1 MRAIVYITAVCV
13 LGAAL
18 TCLPARDVYALD
30 VHKTAEALAQRAAK
44 AFESGNMTEAAT
56 LYREAYKMDPAESA
70 YLYGAARAAHAG
82 RDLAHAEED
91 YVTFI
96 GLPNADPARVQKAK
110 SYLDTLHSEQSTQKA
125 TEAQK
130 AADAGDNLLAATL
143 FLEAWRLAP
152 DRAEPLLKAAMLERK
167 LGDKKNAVDHLRR
180 YLQLAPAD
188 AASRGTAE
196 TLLKEMGGASAV
208 PKLADPRVA
217 EEKAKAELAAKQ
229 KAEADKA
236 EAERVK
242 QQKLA
247 ADQAA
252 AQKATADRDA
262 KQKAAAD
269 KAAGDK
275 AAAEQRL
282 AAQKVAAEKA
292 AADKARAKAE
302 AAEREAREEAAERA
316 NPHRTSGRRIG
327 GWTSIGVGAGAL
339 LGAGILAI
347 LASGQ
352 QSTLD
357 QKRLPDGYFD
367 DSSITL
373 NDAAAQQQGINNK
386 WLGVG
391 ILAGAGAVGVGVGA
405 WLVLTD
411 KPATVTVL
419 PRLDGFALAG
429 RF

>member
-13 LGAAL
+13 LGAAF
-18 TCLPARDVYALD
+18 TCLPVRDVYALD

-91 YVTFI
+91 YATFI
-96 GLPNADPARVQKAK
+96 ALPNADPARVQKAK
-110 SYLDTLHSEQSTQKA
+110 SYLDTLHSEQSAQKA

-130 AADAGDNLLAATL
+130 AADVGDNLLAATL

-252 AQKATADRDA
+252 AQKATAERDA
-262 KQKAAAD
+262 KQKA
-269 KAAGDK
+269 
-275 AAAEQRL
+275 
-282 AAQKVAAEKA
+282 AAEKA

-302 AAEREAREEAAERA
+302 TAEREAREEAAERA

-357 QKRLPDGYFD
+357 ANLLPDGYY
-367 DSSITL
+367 DSGKISAEHG
-373 NDAAAQQQGINNK
+373 AAEQQSINNK
-386 WLGVG
+386 WTGVG
-391 ILAGAGAVGVGVGA
+391 VLAGVGAVGVGLGT
-405 WLVLTD
+405 WLVLSD
-411 KPATVTVL
+411 KPAAVTVM
-419 PRLDGFALAG
+419 PRVDGFTLAG